1 MSREYFIEVATIS
14 EVRGDK
20 ARVAVGS
27 MVTDFLPVLQAF
39 SNSFAVSFSPIRA
52 GEQVLVLPVRGNL
65 NSGVILRGLYQSAHK
80 EEPTDKKVRVSF
92 EDGVSMSYDTAS
104 STLEIAAPKQ
114 INITCENANLK
125 AKNVNVTAQ
134 NTTVKSP
141 QISLLGN
148 TLIQG
153 SINTAGSDGG
163 SGSFEINGDVKI
175 SGSLTAGGNASF
187 GGSVRDGRGDLTNHT
202 NNGAARD

>member
-27 MVTDFLPVLQAF
+27 MVTDFLPVFQSF

-52 GEQVLVLPVRGNL
+52 GEQVLILPVRGNL

-92 EDGVSMSYDTAS
+92 EDGVSMSYDTAG
-104 STLEIAAPKQ
+104 STLEIKSPKS
-114 INITCENANLK
+114 INITCENANLN
-125 AKNVNVTAQ
+125 AKNVTVTA
-134 NTTVKSP
+134 NDTTVKSGS
-141 QISLLGN
+141 IKLLGA
-148 TLIQG
+148 I
-153 SINTAGSDGG
+153 STASNSGG
-163 SGSFEINGDVKI
+163 SGSFEINGNVNI
-175 SGSLTAGGNASF
+175 RGSIAASGNASF
-187 GGSVRDGRGDLTNHT
+187 GGNVRDGRGDLTNHT

>member
-1 MSREYFIEVATIS
+1 MEVATIS
-14 EVRGDK
+14 EVSGDK

-104 STLEIAAPKQ
+104 STLEISAPKQ
-114 INITCENANLK
+114 INITCENANLN
-125 AKNVNVTAQ
+125 AKNVTVTA
-134 NTTVKSP
+134 NDTTVKSGS
-141 QISLLGN
+141 IKLLGA
-148 TLIQG
+148 I
-153 SINTAGSDGG
+153 STASNSGG
-163 SGSFEINGDVKI
+163 SGSFEINGNVKI
-175 SGSLTAGGNASF
+175 TGSITTGGDASF

>member
-52 GEQVLVLPVRGNL
+52 GEQVLVLPIRGNL
-65 NSGVILRGLYQSAHK
+65 NSGVILRGLYQSVHK
-80 EEPTDKKVRVSF
+80 EESTDKKVRVSF
-92 EDGVSMSYDTAS
+92 EDGVSMSYDTAI

-114 INITCENANLK
+114 INITCENANLN
-125 AKNVNVTAQ
+125 AKNVAVTA
-134 NTTVKSP
+134 NDTVVKSP
-141 QISLLGN
+141 NIRLLGD
-148 TLIQG
+148 TFIEG
-153 SINTAGSDGG
+153 AINTAGDGG
-163 SGSFEINGDVKI
+163 ASGSFEINGNVNI
-175 SGSLTAGGNASF
+175 RGSIAASGNASF

-202 NNGAARD
+202 NNGLARD

>member
-92 EDGVSMSYDTAS
+92 EDGIKMSYDS
-104 STLEIAAPKQ
+104 SSSCLEISSPKL
-114 INITCENANLK
+114 INITCDNANVK
-125 AKNVNVTAQ
+125 AKNVMVEASD
-134 NTTVKSP
+134 TTIKSP
-141 QISLLGN
+141 KIKLLGN
-148 TLIQG
+148 TLIEG
-153 SINTAGSDGG
+153 AINTAGSGGG
-163 SGSFEINGDVKI
+163 SGSFEINGDVRI
-175 SGSLTAGGNASF
+175 TGSITAGGNANF
-187 GGSVRDGRGDLTNHT
+187 GGSVSDGRGNLSDHT
-202 NNGAARD
+202 NNGLARD

>member
-27 MVTDFLPVLQAF
+27 MVTDFLPVFQACA
-39 SNSFAVSFSPIRA
+39 NSFAVSFSPIRA

-114 INITCENANLK
+114 INITCENANLN
-125 AKNVNVTAQ
+125 ARNVTVTA
-134 NTTVKSP
+134 NDTVVKSP
-141 QISLLGN
+141 NIKLLGD
-148 TLIQG
+148 TFIEG
-153 SINTAGSDGG
+153 TISTAGDGG
-163 SGSFEINGDVKI
+163 ASGSFEINGDVRI
-175 SGSLTAGGNASF
+175 TGSITTGGDASF

-202 NNGAARD
+202 NNGLARD

>member
-1 MSREYFIEVATIS
+1 MSREYFIEIATIS

-104 STLEIAAPKQ
+104 STLEIKSPKS
-114 INITCENANLK
+114 INITCENANLN
-125 AKNVNVTAQ
+125 AKNVNVTA
-134 NTTVKSP
+134 NDTTVKSGS
-141 QISLLGN
+141 IKLLGA
-148 TLIQG
+148 I
-153 SINTAGSDGG
+153 STASNSGG
-163 SGSFEINGDVKI
+163 SGSFEINGNVNI
-175 SGSLTAGGNASF
+175 RGSIAASGNASF
-187 GGSVRDGRGDLTNHT
+187 GGNVRDGRGDLTNHT

>member
-27 MVTDFLPVLQAF
+27 MVTDFLPVFQAYA
-39 SNSFAVSFSPIRA
+39 NSFAVSFSPIRA

-92 EDGVSMSYDTAS
+92 EDGVSMSYDTAG
-104 STLEIAAPKQ
+104 STLEIKSPKS
-114 INITCENANLK
+114 INITCENANLN
-125 AKNVNVTAQ
+125 AKNVTVTA
-134 NTTVKSP
+134 NDTTVKSGS
-141 QISLLGN
+141 IKLLGA
-148 TLIQG
+148 I
-153 SINTAGSDGG
+153 STASNSGG
-163 SGSFEINGDVKI
+163 SGSFEINGNVNI
-175 SGSLTAGGNASF
+175 RGSIAASGNASF
-187 GGSVRDGRGDLTNHT
+187 GGNVRDGRGDLTNHT

>member
-80 EEPTDKKVRVSF
+80 EESTDKKVRVSF

-104 STLEIAAPKQ
+104 STLEVKSPKS

-125 AKNVNVTAQ
+125 ARNVMVTA
-134 NTTVKSP
+134 NDTVVKSP
-141 QISLLGN
+141 SIKLLGD
-148 TLIQG
+148 TFIEG
-153 SINTAGSDGG
+153 AINTAGDGG
-163 SGSFEINGDVKI
+163 ASGSFEINGNVKI
-175 SGSLTAGGNASF
+175 TGSITTGGDANF

-202 NNGAARD
+202 NNGLARD

>member
-1 MSREYFIEVATIS
+1 MSREYFIEIATIS

-104 STLEIAAPKQ
+104 STLEIKSPKS
-114 INITCENANLK
+114 INITCENAHLN
-125 AKNVNVTAQ
+125 AKNVNVTA
-134 NTTVKSP
+134 NDTTVKSGS
-141 QISLLGN
+141 IKLLGA
-148 TLIQG
+148 I
-153 SINTAGSDGG
+153 STASNSGG
-163 SGSFEINGDVKI
+163 SGSFEINGNVNI
-175 SGSLTAGGNASF
+175 RGSIAASGNASF
-187 GGSVRDGRGDLTNHT
+187 GGNVRDGRGDLTNHT

>member
-27 MVTDFLPVLQAF
+27 MVTDFLPVFQSF

-92 EDGVSMSYDTAS
+92 EDGVSMSYDTAA
-104 STLEIAAPKQ
+104 STLEIKSPKS
-114 INITCENANLK
+114 INITCENANLN
-125 AKNVNVTAQ
+125 AKNVTVTA
-134 NTTVKSP
+134 NDTTVKSGS
-141 QISLLGN
+141 IKLLGA
-148 TLIQG
+148 I
-153 SINTAGSDGG
+153 STASNSGG
-163 SGSFEINGDVKI
+163 SGTFEINGNVNI
-175 SGSLTAGGNASF
+175 RGSIATSGNANF

>member
-1 MSREYFIEVATIS
+1 MKTELIEAGIIS
-14 EVRGDK
+14 EVSGDK

-27 MVTDFLPVLQAF
+27 MVTDFLPVFQSF

-52 GEQVLVLPVRGNL
+52 GEQALVLPVRGNL

-104 STLEIAAPKQ
+104 STLEITAPKQ
-114 INITCENANLK
+114 INITCENANLN
-125 AKNVNVTAQ
+125 AKNIAVTA
-134 NTTVKSP
+134 NDTTVKSGS
-141 QISLLGN
+141 IKLLGA
-148 TLIQG
+148 I
-153 SINTAGSDGG
+153 STASNSGG
-163 SGSFEINGDVKI
+163 SGSFEINGNVNI
-175 SGSLTAGGNASF
+175 RGSIAASGNASF
-187 GGSVRDGRGDLTNHT
+187 GGSVSDGRGDLTNHT

>member
-14 EVRGDK
+14 EVSGDK

-92 EDGVSMSYDTAS
+92 EDGVSMSYDTAA
-104 STLEIAAPKQ
+104 STLEIKSPKS
-114 INITCENANLK
+114 INITCENANLN
-125 AKNVNVTAQ
+125 ARNVTVTA
-134 NTTVKSP
+134 NDTVVKSP
-141 QISLLGN
+141 NIKLLGN
-148 TLIQG
+148 TFIEG
-153 SINTAGSDGG
+153 AINTAGDGG
-163 SGSFEINGDVKI
+163 TSGSFEINGNVKI
-175 SGSLTAGGNASF
+175 TGSITTGGNANF
-187 GGSVRDGRGDLTNHT
+187 GGSVSDGRGDLTNHT

>member
-27 MVTDFLPVLQAF
+27 MVTDFLPVFQSF

-52 GEQVLVLPVRGNL
+52 GEQVLVLPIRGDL

-80 EEPTDKKVRVSF
+80 EEPTDKKVHVSF
-92 EDGVSMSYDTAS
+92 EDGVSMSYDTS
-104 STLEIAAPKQ
+104 SSPLEIKSPKL
-114 INITCENANLK
+114 INITCENANLN
-125 AKNVNVTAQ
+125 ARNVTVTA
-134 NTTVKSP
+134 NDTVVKSWS
-141 QISLLGN
+141 IKLLGA
-148 TLIQG
+148 I
-153 SINTAGSDGG
+153 STASNSGG
-163 SGSFEINGDVKI
+163 SGTFEINGNVNI
-175 SGSLTAGGNASF
+175 RGSIAASGNANF

-202 NNGAARD
+202 NNGLARD

>member
-14 EVRGDK
+14 DVSGDK
-20 ARVAVGS
+20 AKVAVGS
-27 MVTDFLPVLQAF
+27 MVTDFLPVFQACA
-39 SNSFAVSFSPIRA
+39 NSFAVSFSPIRA
-52 GEQVLVLPVRGNL
+52 GEQVLILPVRGSL

-114 INITCENANLK
+114 INITCENANLN
-125 AKNVNVTAQ
+125 AKNVAVTA
-134 NTTVKSP
+134 NDTVVKSP
-141 QISLLGN
+141 SIKLLGN
-148 TLIQG
+148 TFIEG
-153 SINTAGSDGG
+153 AINTAGDGG
-163 SGSFEINGDVKI
+163 ASGSFEINGNVNI
-175 SGSLTAGGNASF
+175 RGSIAASGNASF

-202 NNGAARD
+202 NNGLARD

>member
-1 MSREYFIEVATIS
+1 MIEVGIIS
-14 EVRGDK
+14 EVRDDRAK
-20 ARVAVGS
+20 VAIGS
-27 MVTDFLPVLQAF
+27 MVTDFLPVFQAHA
-39 SNSFAVSFSPIRA
+39 NSYAVSFSPIRV
-52 GEQVLVLPVRGNL
+52 GEQVLVLPVHDEL
-65 NSGVILRGLYQSAHK
+65 NSGVVLRGLYQSSHK
-80 EEPTDKKVRVSF
+80 ADATDKKVRVSF

-134 NTTVKSP
+134 NTTVKSS

-153 SINTAGSDGG
+153 SINTAGSGGG

-175 SGSLTAGGNASF
+175 SGSVTAGGNANF
-187 GGSVRDGRGDLTNHT
+187 GGNVRDGRGDLSNHT
-202 NNGAARD
+202 NNGLARD

>member
-14 EVRGDK
+14 EVSGDK

-27 MVTDFLPVLQAF
+27 MVTDFLPVFQSF

-52 GEQVLVLPVRGNL
+52 GEQVLVLPIRGDL

-80 EEPTDKKVRVSF
+80 EEPTDKKVHVSF

-104 STLEIAAPKQ
+104 STLEIKSPKS
-114 INITCENANLK
+114 INITCENANLN
-125 AKNVNVTAQ
+125 AKSVNVTA
-134 NTTVKSP
+134 NDTTVKSGS
-141 QISLLGN
+141 IKLLGA
-148 TLIQG
+148 I
-153 SINTAGSDGG
+153 STASN
-163 SGSFEINGDVKI
+163 SGASGTFEINGNVNI
-175 SGSLTAGGNASF
+175 RGSIAASGNASF
-187 GGSVRDGRGDLTNHT
+187 GGNVRDGRGDLTNHT

>member
-1 MSREYFIEVATIS
+1 MSREYFIEIATIS
-14 EVRGDK
+14 EVSGDK

-27 MVTDFLPVLQAF
+27 MVTDFLPVFQACA
-39 SNSFAVSFSPIRA
+39 NSFAVSFSPIRA

-114 INITCENANLK
+114 INITCENANLN
-125 AKNVNVTAQ
+125 AKNVNVTA
-134 NTTVKSP
+134 NDTTVKSP
-141 QISLLGN
+141 NIKLLGD
-148 TLIQG
+148 TFIEG
-153 SINTAGSDGG
+153 AISTAGDGG
-163 SGSFEINGDVKI
+163 ASGSFEINGNVKI
-175 SGSLTAGGNASF
+175 TGSITTGGNASF
-187 GGSVRDGRGDLTNHT
+187 GGSVRDGRGDLSNHT
-202 NNGAARD
+202 NNGLARD

>member
-27 MVTDFLPVLQAF
+27 MVTDFLPVFQSF

-80 EEPTDKKVRVSF
+80 EESTDKKVRVSF

-104 STLEIAAPKQ
+104 STLEIKSPKS
-114 INITCENANLK
+114 INITCENANLN
-125 AKNVNVTAQ
+125 AKNVNVTA
-134 NTTVKSP
+134 NDTTVKSGS
-141 QISLLGN
+141 IKLLG
-148 TLIQG
+148 TI
-153 SINTAGSDGG
+153 STASNSGG
-163 SGSFEINGDVKI
+163 SGSFEINGNVNI
-175 SGSLTAGGNASF
+175 RGSIAASGNASF
-187 GGSVRDGRGDLTNHT
+187 GGSVRDARGSLTDHK
-202 NNGAARD
+202 NNGLARD

>member
-1 MSREYFIEVATIS
+1 MKTETIEAGIIS
-14 EVRGDK
+14 EVSGDK

-27 MVTDFLPVLQAF
+27 MVTDFLPVFQSF
-39 SNSFAVSFSPIRA
+39 SNSFAVSFSPVRA
-52 GEQVLVLPVRGNL
+52 GEQVLVLPIRGDL

-104 STLEIAAPKQ
+104 STLEITAPKQ

-125 AKNVNVTAQ
+125 AKNVTVTAQ

-153 SINTAGSDGG
+153 SINTAGSGGG

-175 SGSLTAGGNASF
+175 TGSITTGGNANF
-187 GGSVRDGRGDLTNHT
+187 GGNVSDGRGDLSNHT
-202 NNGAARD
+202 NNGLARD

>member
-80 EEPTDKKVRVSF
+80 EESTDKKVRVSF

-114 INITCENANLK
+114 INITCENANLN
-125 AKNVNVTAQ
+125 AKNVAVTA
-134 NTTVKSP
+134 NDTVVKSP
-141 QISLLGN
+141 NIKLLGD
-148 TLIQG
+148 TFIEG
-153 SINTAGSDGG
+153 AISTAGDGG
-163 SGSFEINGDVKI
+163 ASGSFEINGNVRI
-175 SGSLTAGGNASF
+175 TGSITTGGDASF

-202 NNGAARD
+202 NNGLARD

>member
-65 NSGVILRGLYQSAHK
+65 NSGVILRGLYQSVHK

-92 EDGVSMSYDTAS
+92 EDGVSMSYDTAN

-125 AKNVNVTAQ
+125 AKNVTVTA
-134 NTTVKSP
+134 NDTTVKSP
-141 QISLLGN
+141 NIKLLGD
-148 TLIQG
+148 TFIEG
-153 SINTAGSDGG
+153 AINTAGDGG
-163 SGSFEINGDVKI
+163 ASGSFEINGDVRI
-175 SGSLTAGGNASF
+175 TGSITTGGDASF

>member
-1 MSREYFIEVATIS
+1 MTNTMIEIATIS

-27 MVTDFLPVLQAF
+27 MVTDFLPVFQACA
-39 SNSFAVSFSPIRA
+39 NSFAVSFSPIRA

-114 INITCENANLK
+114 INITCENANLN
-125 AKNVNVTAQ
+125 AKNVNVTA
-134 NTTVKSP
+134 NDTTVKSGS
-141 QISLLGN
+141 IKLLGA
-148 TLIQG
+148 I
-153 SINTAGSDGG
+153 STASNSGD
-163 SGSFEINGDVKI
+163 SGSFEINGNVNI
-175 SGSLTAGGNASF
+175 RGSIAASGNASF
-187 GGSVRDGRGDLTNHT
+187 GGNVRDGRGDLSNHT
-202 NNGAARD
+202 NNGLARD

>member
-1 MSREYFIEVATIS
+1 MSREYFIEIATIS

-27 MVTDFLPVLQAF
+27 MVTDFLPVFQSF
-39 SNSFAVSFSPIRA
+39 SNSSAVSLSPIRV

-92 EDGVSMSYDTAS
+92 EDGVSMSYDTAG
-104 STLEIAAPKQ
+104 STLEIKSPKS
-114 INITCENANLK
+114 INITCENANLN
-125 AKNVNVTAQ
+125 AKNVTVTA
-134 NTTVKSP
+134 NDTTVKSGS
-141 QISLLGN
+141 IKLLGA
-148 TLIQG
+148 I
-153 SINTAGSDGG
+153 STASNSGG
-163 SGSFEINGDVKI
+163 SGSFEINGNVNI
-175 SGSLTAGGNASF
+175 RGSIAASGNASF
-187 GGSVRDGRGDLTNHT
+187 GGNVRDGRGDLTNHT

>member
-14 EVRGDK
+14 EVSGDK

-27 MVTDFLPVLQAF
+27 MVTDFLPVFQSF
-39 SNSFAVSFSPIRA
+39 SNSFAVSFSPIRV

-114 INITCENANLK
+114 INITCENANLN
-125 AKNVNVTAQ
+125 AKNVTVTA
-134 NTTVKSP
+134 NDTTVKSP
-141 QISLLGN
+141 KIKLLGN
-148 TLIQG
+148 TLIEG
-153 SINTAGSDGG
+153 PINTAGSGGG
-163 SGSFEINGDVKI
+163 SGSFEINGDVRI
-175 SGSLTAGGNASF
+175 TGSITAGGNAKF
-187 GGSVRDGRGDLTNHT
+187 GGSVSDGRGNLSDHT
-202 NNGAARD
+202 NNGLARD

>member
-104 STLEIAAPKQ
+104 STLEIKSPKS
-114 INITCENANLK
+114 INITCENANLN
-125 AKNVNVTAQ
+125 AKSVNVTA
-134 NTTVKSP
+134 NDTTVKSGS
-141 QISLLGN
+141 IKLLGA
-148 TLIQG
+148 I
-153 SINTAGSDGG
+153 STASNSGG
-163 SGSFEINGDVKI
+163 SGSFEINGNVNI
-175 SGSLTAGGNASF
+175 RGSIAASGNASF

-202 NNGAARD
+202 NNGAVRD

>member
-52 GEQVLVLPVRGNL
+52 GEQVLILPVRGNL

-80 EEPTDKKVRVSF
+80 EEPTDKKVRISF

-125 AKNVNVTAQ
+125 AKNVTVTA
-134 NTTVKSP
+134 NDTTVKSP
-141 QISLLGN
+141 NIKLLGD
-148 TLIQG
+148 TFIEG
-153 SINTAGSDGG
+153 AISTAGDGG
-163 SGSFEINGDVKI
+163 ASGSFEINGDVRI
-175 SGSLTAGGNASF
+175 TGSITAGGNANF
-187 GGSVRDGRGDLTNHT
+187 GGSVSDGRGNLSDHT
-202 NNGAARD
+202 NNGLARD

>member
-27 MVTDFLPVLQAF
+27 MVTDFLPVFQSF

-80 EEPTDKKVRVSF
+80 EEPTDKKVCVSF
-92 EDGVSMSYDTAS
+92 EDGVSMSYDTAA
-104 STLEIAAPKQ
+104 STLEIKSPKS
-114 INITCENANLK
+114 INITCENANLN
-125 AKNVNVTAQ
+125 ARNVMVTA
-134 NTTVKSP
+134 NDTVVKSP
-141 QISLLGN
+141 NIKLLGD
-148 TLIQG
+148 TFIEG
-153 SINTAGSDGG
+153 AINTAGTNR
-163 SGSFEINGDVKI
+163 FTCKA
-175 SGSLTAGGNASF
+175 TAHTSATN
-187 GGSVRDGRGDLTNHT
+187 SVRSIWLHNGRSSKTFT
-202 NNGAARD
+202 ASRVSTMP

>member
-14 EVRGDK
+14 EVSGDK

-27 MVTDFLPVLQAF
+27 MVTDFLPVFQACA
-39 SNSFAVSFSPIRA
+39 NSFAVSFSPIRA

-114 INITCENANLK
+114 INITCENANLN
-125 AKNVNVTAQ
+125 AKSVNVTA
-134 NTTVKSP
+134 NDTTVKSGS
-141 QISLLGN
+141 IKLLGA
-148 TLIQG
+148 I
-153 SINTAGSDGG
+153 STASNSGG
-163 SGSFEINGDVKI
+163 SGSFEINGNVKI
-175 SGSLTAGGNASF
+175 TGSITTGGNASF
-187 GGSVRDGRGDLTNHT
+187 GGNVRDGRGDLTNHT

>member
-1 MSREYFIEVATIS
+1 MKTELIEAGIIS
-14 EVRGDK
+14 EVSGDK

-27 MVTDFLPVLQAF
+27 MVTDFLPVFQSF

-52 GEQVLVLPVRGNL
+52 GEQALVLPVRGNL

-104 STLEIAAPKQ
+104 STLEITAPKQ
-114 INITCENANLK
+114 INITCENANLNV
-125 AKNVNVTAQ
+125 KNIAVTA
-134 NTTVKSP
+134 NDTTVKSGS
-141 QISLLGN
+141 IKLLGA
-148 TLIQG
+148 I
-153 SINTAGSDGG
+153 STASNSGG
-163 SGSFEINGDVKI
+163 SGSFEINGNVNI
-175 SGSLTAGGNASF
+175 RGSIAASGNASF
-187 GGSVRDGRGDLTNHT
+187 GGSVSDGRGDLTNHT

>member
-14 EVRGDK
+14 EVSGDK

-27 MVTDFLPVLQAF
+27 MVTDFLPVFQACA
-39 SNSFAVSFSPIRA
+39 NSFAVSFSPIRV

-80 EEPTDKKVRVSF
+80 EESTDKKVHVSF

-114 INITCENANLK
+114 INITCENANLN
-125 AKNVNVTAQ
+125 AKNVAVTA
-134 NTTVKSP
+134 NDTTVKSP
-141 QISLLGN
+141 NIKLLGD
-148 TLIQG
+148 TFIEG
-153 SINTAGSDGG
+153 AISTAGDGG
-163 SGSFEINGDVKI
+163 TSGSFEINGNVKI
-175 SGSLTAGGNASF
+175 TGSITTGGDANF
-187 GGSVRDGRGDLTNHT
+187 GGSVRDGRGEVTKS
-202 NNGAARD
+202 A